1 MGAVLLSPLYILLN
15 LYLISRMLLWFGTL
29 HSFLGTLWFIV
40 PFLICY
46 VLIALSPLAAA
57 FGRGKFKQISRT
69 VSNYWIG
76 TLMYMLIFLL
86 LFDLGRILLR
96 LFRKRSLFDPID
108 VDSYRISGGIIFF
121 GVILLSVYGILHA
134 GKLKKKHYDVKL
146 SKRFHRNPDTASTLP
161 TSQSQPGTSPGDP
174 STLRIAL
181 VADLHLGG
189 SIGLP
194 HARKMKKIIDRMQPD
209 LIVYAGDI
217 FDNDFD
223 AISQPEEIAAVFRS
237 LSSTYGSYACWGN
250 HDIDEVILAGFTFD
264 SGSAATTS
272 DPRMD
277 QFLVDANIRLLKDE
291 TVLIDDA
298 FYLIGRLDASCRQ
311 KSGIIRKTASELIRP
326 LDASRPVLV
335 IDHQPSELS
344 ELAAAGA
351 DLVLSG
357 HTHDGQLFPGNLTTR
372 IGWKNSCGKLVLG
385 NMTSIVTSGVGVW
398 GPAMRIGTDSEVV
411 EVDVTFLS

>member
-15 LYLISRMLLWFGTL
+15 LYLISRMLLWFSTL
-29 HSFLGTLWFIV
+29 HSFLGTPWFIA
-40 PFLICY
+40 PFLFCY
-46 VLIALSPLAAA
+46 VLIALSPLMAA
-57 FGRGKFKQISRT
+57 FSHGKWKQVSRII
-69 VSNYWIG
+69 SNYWLG

-108 VDSYRISGGIIFF
+108 IDSYRISGGIIFF
-121 GVILLSVYGILHA
+121 GVILLSVYGIVHA
-134 GKLKKKHYDVKL
+134 GKIRKKHYDVNICKRL
-146 SKRFHRNPDTASTLP
+146 SASFTHTPDCRTRC
-161 TSQSQPGTSPGDP
+161 P
-174 STLRIAL
+174 SESLAPVLRIAL
-181 VADLHLGG
+181 IADLHLGG
-189 SIGLP
+189 SVGLP

-209 LIVYAGDI
+209 LIIYAGDI

-223 AISQPEEIAAVFRS
+223 AIDKPGEIAAVFRS

-250 HDIDEVILAGFTFD
+250 HDIDEVILAGFTFN

-277 QFLVDANIRLLKDE
+277 QFLIDANIRLLKDE
-291 TVLIDDA
+291 TVLIGDS

-311 KSGIIRKTASELIRP
+311 KSGIIRKTAAELIRP
-326 LDASRPVLV
+326 LDASRPVIV

-344 ELAAAGA
+344 ELAAADA

-357 HTHDGQLFPGNLTTR
+357 HTHDGQLFPGNITTR

-398 GPAMRIGTDSEVV
+398 GPAMRIGTDSEVA

>member
-1 MGAVLLSPLYILLN
+1 MGAVLLSPLYILLD
-15 LYLISRMLLWFGTL
+15 LYLISRMLLWFSTL
-29 HSFLGTLWFIV
+29 HSCLGTPWFIA
-40 PFLICY
+40 PFLSCY
-46 VLIALSPLAAA
+46 VLIALSPLMAA
-57 FGRGKFKQISRT
+57 FSHGKWKQVSRII
-69 VSNYWIG
+69 SNYWLG

-96 LFRKRSLFDPID
+96 LSRKRSLFDPID
-108 VDSYRISGGIIFF
+108 IDSYRISGGIIFF
-121 GVILLSVYGILHA
+121 GVILLSVYGIVHA
-134 GKLKKKHYDVKL
+134 GKIRKKHYDVNICKRL
-146 SKRFHRNPDTASTLP
+146 SASFTHTPDCQTKCPPEASAP
-161 TSQSQPGTSPGDP
+161 A
-174 STLRIAL
+174 LRIAL
-181 VADLHLGG
+181 IADLHLGG
-189 SIGLP
+189 SVGLP

-209 LIVYAGDI
+209 LIIYAGDI

-223 AISQPEEIAAVFRS
+223 AIDKPGEIAAVFRS

-250 HDIDEVILAGFTFD
+250 HDIDEVILVGFTFN

-291 TVLIDDA
+291 TVLINDS

-311 KSGIIRKTASELIRP
+311 KSGIIRKTAAELIRP
-326 LDASRPVLV
+326 LDASRPVIV

-344 ELAAAGA
+344 ELAAADA

-357 HTHDGQLFPGNLTTR
+357 HTHDGQLFPGNITTR

-398 GPAMRIGTDSEVV
+398 GPAMRIGTDSEVA